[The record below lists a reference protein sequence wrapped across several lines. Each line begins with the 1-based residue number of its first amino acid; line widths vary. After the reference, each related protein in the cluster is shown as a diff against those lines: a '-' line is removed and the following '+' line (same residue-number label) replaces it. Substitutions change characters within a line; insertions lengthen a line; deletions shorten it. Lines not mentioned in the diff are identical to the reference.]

1 VQGEGEPVRYALV
14 ILALVA
20 FCGPAHAIPCEL
32 IREHRATI
40 EAMDART
47 KRTWIKRLKI
57 SKAQVRKAARCLRG

>member
-1 VQGEGEPVRYALV
+1 VKALLI

-20 FCGPAHAIPCEL
+20 LCGPALAIPCEL
-32 IREHRATI
+32 VREYRATI
-40 EAMDART
+40 EAMDSRT